1 MAVNDNALEST
12 YKQLLEQEIIAYLAE
27 VKQLE
32 LRKAMDLYYKSKLAE
47 QIDEGLYGIQY
58 LDAKYLALDL
68 LDVYKRQDCGRCSRT
83 AHNFLRRGGF

>member
-1 MAVNDNALEST
+1 MVVNDNALEST

-68 LDVYKRQDCGRCSRT
+68 LDNEPELFD
-83 AHNFLRRGGF
+83 

>member
-68 LDVYKRQDCGRCSRT
+68 LDNEPELFD
-83 AHNFLRRGGF
+83 

>member
-12 YKQLLEQEIIAYLAE
+12 YKQLLEKKIIAYLAE

-32 LRKAMDLYYKSKLAE
+32 LRKAMDIYYKSKLGK

-58 LDAKYLALDL
+58 LDAKHLVEDL
-68 LDVYKRQDCGRCSRT
+68 LDNEPELFDIS
-83 AHNFLRRGGF
+83 